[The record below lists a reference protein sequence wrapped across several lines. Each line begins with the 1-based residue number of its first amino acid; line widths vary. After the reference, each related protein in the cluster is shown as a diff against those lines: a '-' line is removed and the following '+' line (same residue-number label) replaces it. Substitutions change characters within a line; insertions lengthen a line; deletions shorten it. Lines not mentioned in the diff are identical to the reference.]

1 MIIILQSLFS
11 IFEFI
16 TCNSDFGP
24 VASYTAP
31 GFNSC
36 SFFSNLSID
45 PTDRFLLSGSSNGQA
60 YIWDTLDLAEITDG
74 INNKAGSCVFELPVY
89 AQLEVSKT
97 AWVNC
102 KRGSL
107 EAQIACI
114 SDDLTFSLFNWNLP
128 ENEENSSKNLN
139 FIKRP
144 RELSA
149 EGREKI
155 YQDHLVETDGT
166 LPITPNYE
174 LVTTQA
180 PSVSGQMFSFPI
192 APNTPIRNKPT
203 TSLNLI
209 GTPPNS
215 ANKSILDF
223 FTRSPRI

>member
-1 MIIILQSLFS
+1 MISV
-11 IFEFI
+11 FEFI
-16 TCNSDFGP
+16 TSNSEAGP

-60 YIWDTLDLAEITDG
+60 YIWDTLIENNSAETEYPGG
-74 INNKAGSCVFELPVY
+74 IFELPVC

-97 AWVNC
+97 AWVSG

-114 SDDLTFSLFNWNLP
+114 SDDLTFSLFNWNLQ
-128 ENEENSSKNLN
+128 ENLN
-139 FIKRP
+139 FRNLKRP
-144 RELSA
+144 KELFT
-149 EGREKI
+149 EGREEI
-155 YQDHLVETDGT
+155 HLFDSSVTEELHSLKETT
-166 LPITPNYE
+166 RI
-174 LVTTQA
+174 QSS
-180 PSVSGQMFSFPI
+180 PSISNATGSNQIFSIP
-192 APNTPIRNKPT
+192 PVTPIRKKSS
-203 TSLNLI
+203 TSNNFNLI
-209 GTPPNS
+209 GTPPSS